1 MKKFWICFN
10 YQLQESI
17 FKKSTLI
24 MTVVTFLG
32 TLAVLA
38 AIHWFGGDEKPHV
51 VIMSHSEVFTISPDM
66 LQLEEVIITFEPIAD
81 LEAFRLQVEE
91 RKVDTIFIIEGD
103 ETPVVSSIHQQE
115 SHFAT
120 RLMIDYVL
128 RHQYLERVM
137 SEENLLP
144 EVIDRLLIP
153 VEFQDEAIR
162 AQDAMMQSFW
172 VSYVFSFALYMILI
186 SSGST
191 IATSIMTEK
200 STRVMEVMISKVKP
214 NTMMFSKIISTLVQ
228 FLINVVATVVPFF
241 IAEWLGWTSF
251 LELLAYV
258 LPILNLTT
266 VVIGVAFL
274 VLGYLLY
281 GMLFAAAGALSS
293 DIDSLGVLI
302 TPLISALVIPFVV
315 PMFLPEYSPI
325 LAIASYVPF
334 FTPFVTF
341 GRLVSGYANF
351 LEIIITL
358 ILLVMAIGI
367 LGHYAMRLYIN
378 GVQHYSDSLS
388 LRDVRRLLSKN
399 LNK

>member
-1 MKKFWICFN
+1 
-10 YQLQESI
+10 
-17 FKKSTLI
+17 